1 MGIKS
6 NNLAAI
12 YHDFFSRSGT
22 DAAKP
27 YVPFSPVYA
36 EDVFSSYVYTATGNN
51 ETIDNGIDLLG
62 EGGLIWTKW
71 RSGGDYSVES
81 NALLDTE
88 RGFTKLLKSDSN
100 AKQSNVSSYFTPASN
115 GYEITTSSS
124 LVNHTSGGKYCSWT
138 FRKAPGFFD
147 IVTWSGD
154 SNPGRKISHSL
165 GSTPGMIIIKNL
177 TNTNGA
183 DWAVWHRS
191 AGQYEGK
198 LNTDDYFGYAY
209 VTSVSST
216 DFTLTY
222 GGNETN
228 YTGNDYVAYVF
239 AHDDQSFGEDG
250 DESIIKCGSYT
261 GSVNDQEVDLGFEPQ
276 WLLVKNIDVAADW
289 FVKDNI
295 RGLINW
301 LKPSSD
307 ATEVTNFADTPE
319 FNSTGFT
326 VYGNSGTNFSNSSA
340 NTYVYVAIRRPHKT
354 PTVATDVFAV
364 NTESND
370 NNYSTTGFPVD
381 AAISCNLDGSA
392 THTSLFGARLMGD
405 NIVKTGLTAN
415 QSAALTH
422 ETAYAF
428 MDKFRYAFWG
438 TNTNGFVNYAFK
450 RAPGFFDVVA
460 YAGTDVARTQTHNLG
475 VAPELIIVKA
485 RDASTG
491 WYTYAE
497 PLGNSSYLRF
507 DASEGANTGVA
518 AWNNTSPTSTVFS
531 LAGWGYNNNHDGVNY
546 IAYLFASLSGVS
558 KIGTYSGSND
568 SVDVDCGFAS
578 GARFVLIKRTDGPAV
593 SGNGDW
599 YIWDS
604 TRGIGSGNDPY
615 FLLNDGAAQ
624 VTNTDYLEQLN
635 SGFTVKS
642 SAPININ
649 TDGGTYLFLAIA

>member
-1 MGIKS
+1 MAIKS
-6 NNLAAI
+6 NNLAKV
-12 YHDFFSRSGT
+12 YNDFFSRSGT

-27 YVPFSPVYA
+27 YVPFSPVYG
-36 EDVFSSYVYTATGNN
+36 DDLFSSYVYTATGNN

-81 NALLDTE
+81 HALLDTE
-88 RGFTKLLKSDSN
+88 RGFTKLIRSDLPGQ
-100 AKQSNVSSYFTPASN
+100 QSNVSSYFTPASN

-147 IVTWSGD
+147 IVTYTSQTGVTAIDHNLGSVPGCIMIKKLNGNTSWQVYHRILGAGKELELDGD
-154 SNPGRKISHSL
+154 SGESTRNAFP
-165 GSTPGMIIIKNL
+165 STPTSTQFFINA
-177 TNTNGA
+177 A
-183 DWAVWHRS
+183 DNNV
-191 AGQYEGK
+191 
-198 LNTDDYFGYAY
+198 FGN
-209 VTSVSST
+209 VG
-216 DFTLTY
+216 DQF
-222 GGNETN
+222 
-228 YTGNDYVAYVF
+228 VAYLF

-261 GSVNDQEVDLGFEPQ
+261 GSANDQEVDLGFEPQ
-276 WLLVKNIDVAADW
+276 WLLLKNTNDTTDW

-307 ATEVTNFADTPE
+307 ATEVTNLADTPE
-319 FNSTGFT
+319 FNSTGFI
-326 VYGNSGTNFSNSSA
+326 VYGNSGSNFSNSSA

-392 THTSLFGARLMGD
+392 THTSLFGARLMGE

-450 RAPGFFDVVA
+450 RAPRFFDVATWTGDGVT
-460 YAGTDVARTQTHNLG
+460 GRTVNHNLS
-475 VAPELIIVKA
+475 VPPELMLVKRRTGSENWYA
-485 RDASTG
+485 YHKQPGATQSTFLKALAFG
-491 WYTYAE
+491 SSGVWNSTE
-497 PLGNSSYLRF
+497 PTATTITLLGDNAVNGLDEKYVGF
-507 DASEGANTGVA
+507 FWAT
-518 AWNNTSPTSTVFS
+518 
-531 LAGWGYNNNHDGVNY
+531 LAGISKVGSYNG
-546 IAYLFASLSGVS
+546 
-558 KIGTYSGSND
+558 GSADINI
-568 SVDVDCGFAS
+568 DCGFTN
-578 GARFVLIKRTDGPAV
+578 GARFVLIKRTDDT
-593 SGNGDW
+593 GDW

-642 SAPININ
+642 SAPAAIN